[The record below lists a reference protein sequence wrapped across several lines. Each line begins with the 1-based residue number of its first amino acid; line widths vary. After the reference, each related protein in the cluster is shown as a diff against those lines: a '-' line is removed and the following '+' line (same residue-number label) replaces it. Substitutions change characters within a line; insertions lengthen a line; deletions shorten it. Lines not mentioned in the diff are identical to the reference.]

1 MKTRIAQVTAPK
13 RIKFLFSFQPL
24 GEAKT
29 TGTATTI
36 RKEKAIKA
44 NKETWKL
51 KRSIIK
57 FVKRIKQQLNQN
69 YLNKIRNKS

>member
-1 MKTRIAQVTAPK
+1 MKTRIAQVTAPR

-44 NKETWKL
+44 NKET
-51 KRSIIK
+51 
-57 FVKRIKQQLNQN
+57 
-69 YLNKIRNKS
+69 